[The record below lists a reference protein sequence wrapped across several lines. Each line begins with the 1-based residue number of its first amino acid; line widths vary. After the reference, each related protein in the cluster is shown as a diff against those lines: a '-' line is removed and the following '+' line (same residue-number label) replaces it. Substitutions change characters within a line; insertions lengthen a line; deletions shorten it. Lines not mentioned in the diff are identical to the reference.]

1 VASERALVFPR
12 RALTPCAFSQDTV
25 ATLFP
30 ALASALCARSACPF
44 PSGRLDPTTEP
55 LSLSCTLASAV
66 VYPSVAMLTT
76 SCTSEVSQSHHAST
90 SAAAAHLG
98 SQPAMADMPSGVP
111 WPEAVKLVVHR
122 AVGVAVAVP
131 RIASTVCTT
140 LYPIPPAT
148 TPVGPTVV
156 VPVIVQ
162 ATACLEPEVFLVV
175 VDAVIDA
182 FIACIGWDAHMVADL
197 KGVPPPFWAPP
208 FECAALP
215 PRSLLAIFNLATT
228 AVALLVAGA
237 SRDLMCLAGASRCP
251 FPSLVPETEAE
262 VDNAAIATELTQ
274 DVIMEATCAAANVVQ
289 TVASSPIDIARAAA
303 AISETLT
310 GYNTA
315 KAAASSA
322 MYTVDLAEPAA
333 AELRPGVV
341 VVVVNYLVNVD
352 ECMQEAV
359 EIATRRAT
367 YFNDFANKC
376 MQAASL
382 LARALEA
389 TAPP

>member
-12 RALTPCAFSQDTV
+12 RALTPCASSQDTV

-30 ALASALCARSACPF
+30 ALASAICSRSARPF

-55 LSLSCTLASAV
+55 LSLSCTLAPAV
-66 VYPSVAMLTT
+66 VYPSVAMLTM

-131 RIASTVCTT
+131 RIASTVRTT

-156 VPVIVQ
+156 VPVLVQ
-162 ATACLEPEVFLVV
+162 AAACLEPEVFLVV

-208 FECAALP
+208 FECAAIP
-215 PRSLLAIFNLATT
+215 PRSLLAIFNRATT
-228 AVALLVAGA
+228 AVALLLAGA
-237 SRDLMCLAGASRCP
+237 SRDLMFLAGAPRCP
-251 FPSLVPETEAE
+251 LPSLVPETEAE
-262 VDNAAIATELTQ
+262 VDIGTVATESTR
-274 DVIMEATCAAANVVQ
+274 DVIMDLARPLYQ
-289 TVASSPIDIARAAA
+289 TVDSD
-303 AISETLT
+303 
-310 GYNTA
+310 
-315 KAAASSA
+315 
-322 MYTVDLAEPAA
+322 
-333 AELRPGVV
+333 
-341 VVVVNYLVNVD
+341 
-352 ECMQEAV
+352 
-359 EIATRRAT
+359 
-367 YFNDFANKC
+367 
-376 MQAASL
+376 ASL
-382 LARALEA
+382 LQKYFRDRYENELATLEQEAAAR
-389 TAPP
+389 